1 MSTADEKRTSES
13 FSSDEKKDPASVDVE
28 DKLSEFSDNVYDSEL
43 LGKFF
48 IPIESYEGY
57 HR

>member
-1 MSTADEKRTSES
+1 MSNTDEKRTTES
-13 FSSDEKKDPASVDVE
+13 FSSDEKRDPASVDVE
-28 DKLSEFSDNVYDSEL
+28 DKISEFSDNVYDDSV

-48 IPIESYEGY
+48 VPIESYEGY